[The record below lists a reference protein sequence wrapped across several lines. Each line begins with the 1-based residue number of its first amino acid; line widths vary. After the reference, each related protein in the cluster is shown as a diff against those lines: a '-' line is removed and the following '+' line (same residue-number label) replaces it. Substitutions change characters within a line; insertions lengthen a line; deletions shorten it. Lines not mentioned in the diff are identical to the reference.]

1 MCDHWSLTIY
11 VAHICPM
18 LKFQDGKKTLS
29 LKNACPCFQMEFS
42 HSITS
47 QSLRDTGIQ
56 LVQVFQLKHQTSAE
70 GGKPNTVRLYFHV
83 RSDMASISKQTRKM
97 RYPTVKLT
105 DCGKTCTLTKL
116 QTADP
121 EKFKVKLAQSP
132 KCRWFDDFAET
143 VWLSGWP
150 TGILEMLAHLIMGIA
165 DWYCAKGQVVEMGCH
180 TPMLPT
186 PVMAQPCLC
195 LWAESQM
202 GC

>member
-11 VAHICPM
+11 VAHICPI
-18 LKFQDGKKTLS
+18 LKFQDGKKNSTTKKTLA

-70 GGKPNTVRLYFHV
+70 GGKPNNVRLYFHV

-105 DCGKTCTLTKL
+105 DCGKTCTLKIL
-116 QTADP
+116 QTADRVIVQ
-121 EKFKVKLAQSP
+121 F
-132 KCRWFDDFAET
+132 
-143 VWLSGWP
+143 G
-150 TGILEMLAHLIMGIA
+150 
-165 DWYCAKGQVVEMGCH
+165 
-180 TPMLPT
+180 
-186 PVMAQPCLC
+186 
-195 LWAESQM
+195 
-202 GC
+202 